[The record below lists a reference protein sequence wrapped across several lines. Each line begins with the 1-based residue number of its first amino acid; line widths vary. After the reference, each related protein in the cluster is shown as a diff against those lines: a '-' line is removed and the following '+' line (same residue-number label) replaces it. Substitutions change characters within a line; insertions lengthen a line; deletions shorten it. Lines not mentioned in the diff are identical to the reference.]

1 MICCPQHL
9 TIHSPNSSR
18 LNYVIGLA
26 HEAFLEM
33 PRSGVYDVGVENGRI
48 VDVRGI
54 DEDPEPS
61 DIGQVLLDGVQH
73 SSRIQRPA
81 IRKGWLE
88 KADQGRDCRG
98 TDEFLDVLPWDEALE
113 LAANELRRVA

>member
-1 MICCPQHL
+1 M
-9 TIHSPNSSR
+9 
-18 LNYVIGLA
+18 
-26 HEAFLEM
+26 
-33 PRSGVYDVGVENGRI
+33 GVYDVGVENGRI

-88 KADQGRDCRG
+88 KPIGDVTVVGRMNFSMCPGMKR
-98 TDEFLDVLPWDEALE
+98 W
-113 LAANELRRVA
+113 N